1 MEKDSNASP
10 DGEQSRTEGQAV
22 VQEDAMVGSCS
33 TRVVE
38 RSWCMKQE
46 ECTWSGSVQVRLDG
60 CGRASSWEGAFLSP
74 TQSDLFRKNASW
86 KLEGRES
93 PSQQRTVELI
103 KAEGLH
109 VQLHR

>member
-1 MEKDSNASP
+1 MEDSNATSE
-10 DGEQSRTEGQAV
+10 GGQSRTDRQWSKEMQRWAAV
-22 VQEDAMVGSCS
+22 S
-33 TRVVE
+33 TRAVG

-46 ECTWSGSVQVRLDG
+46 ECTWWGSVQVRLDG